1 MNSIGIPAL
10 RFVARAEGQP
20 SRHGGTKSAG
30 IRIPPDQRPGFLN
43 GKAGGEKESHSPKGQ
58 KPPPSRRRGCC
69 LILVPPKAGMPFHPG
84 LGKAFRITKDYENHK
99 TSSTNE
105 LGKHPKKVPL

>member
-20 SRHGGTKSAG
+20 EPPKSAG

-43 GKAGGEKESHSPKGQ
+43 GKAGEKKESHSPKGQ

-69 LILVPPKAGMPFHPG
+69 LILASRMPFCPG